1 MTAPMATTETTSSPL
16 SAAHEALEAHRWQ
29 EAFDLL
35 TQADRL
41 HALGPDDLE
50 ALAQAAWFSAQ
61 PDVGLEAKER
71 AFKAQADAGNRVRA
85 AFLAFDIFRDYGIR
99 RDFSIASAWLNRGDR
114 LLEGEPESYA
124 HGYQNLAR
132 SMIAESTN
140 EVDGGIE
147 LAAKAVELGAKYGD
161 HDLQAWGLVQQ
172 GSLLIKSG
180 RTDEGFPLMEEATV
194 AAVNGDL
201 SPFTAG
207 VAYCSMIAAAR
218 NTTDYRR
225 AGEWTEAARRWCERQ
240 AINGFPGVCR
250 IHRAEI
256 EGLQGG
262 FERAE
267 QELRKATEELAAYR
281 AGPPMADGFYA
292 LGEIRLRMGDLEAAE
307 EALRQAHS
315 LGHTPYPALA
325 LIRLSEGK
333 VRAALTAITTA
344 IEELKADQWTTVRLL
359 PAQIEIAIAAGEVET
374 ARQAAVRLEEL
385 SRTFDSPALHAS
397 THGGWGRVVLAEGD
411 PERAIRELRDAIR
424 SWREVPAPYEAA
436 KDRVVLAAALRELER
451 DDEAELELQT
461 AKAEFDSLGAV
472 RDAGQVG
479 DAIKA
484 EAERRSAP
492 TTTRKTFLFTDIVGS
507 TNLAEAMGDEA
518 WEHLL
523 RWHDD
528 ALRSLFARHGGE
540 VANSTGDGF
549 FVAFDSAARAIECA
563 IAVQRALAE
572 HRRTHGFAPRVRI
585 GVHSA
590 EATRRGDSYSGVG
603 VHVAAR
609 VAALAEGGQVLAS
622 AATAAAAG
630 AAAATSD
637 RRSVMLKGVSD
648 PVEIVSLAW
657 N

>member
-1 MTAPMATTETTSSPL
+1 MATTETASSPP
-16 SAAHEALEAHRWQ
+16 SAGREALEAHRWQ

-35 TQADRL
+35 TQTDRER
-41 HALGPDDLE
+41 ALGPDDLE

-61 PDVGLEAKER
+61 PDLALEAKER
-71 AFKAQADAGNRVRA
+71 AFKAQVDAGNKTRA

-99 RDFSIASAWLNRGDR
+99 RELSVASAWLNRGER
-114 LLEGEPESYA
+114 LIEGDQESYA
-124 HGYQNLAR
+124 HGYQALAR
-132 SMIAESTN
+132 SMVAQSMGEI
-140 EVDGGIE
+140 DLGIE
-147 LAAKAVELGAKYGD
+147 LAARAVELGAKHGD

-172 GSLLIKSG
+172 GSMLITAG
-180 RTDEGFPLMEEATV
+180 RTEEGFRLLEEATV
-194 AAVNGDL
+194 AAVNGEL

-207 VAYCSMIAAAR
+207 VAYCQMIAAAR

-267 QELRKATEELAAYR
+267 QELRQATAELSAYR
-281 AGPPMADGFYA
+281 AGPPLADGFYA

-307 EALRQAHS
+307 DTLRQAHS

-325 LIRLSEGK
+325 LIRLGEGK
-333 VRAALTAITTA
+333 VRAALTAISTA
-344 IEELKADQWTTVRLL
+344 VEELKADQWTTVRLL
-359 PAQIEIAIAAGEVET
+359 PAQIEIAVAAGEVGT
-374 ARQAAVRLEEL
+374 ARQAAERLEEL

-397 THGGWGRVVLAEGD
+397 THGGWGRVLLAEGE
-411 PERAIRELRDAIR
+411 PGQAIRELRDAIR
-424 SWREVPAPYEAA
+424 SWREVPAPYEVA

-451 DDEAELELQT
+451 DDEAELEMKT
-461 AKAEFDSLGAV
+461 AKAEFDGLGAV
-472 RDAGQVG
+472 RDAGQVIE
-479 DAIKA
+479 ALKA

-492 TTTRKTFLFTDIVGS
+492 TATHKTFLFTDIVGS
-507 TNLAEAMGDEA
+507 TSLAEAMGDEA

-528 ALRSLFARHGGE
+528 TLRSLFARHGGE

-549 FVAFDSAARAIECA
+549 FAAFDSPGRSIECA
-563 IAVQRALAE
+563 FAVQRALAE
-572 HRRTHGFAPRVRI
+572 HRSTHGFAPRVRI

-590 EATRRGDSYSGVG
+590 EATRREGGYSGVG

-609 VAALAEGGQVLAS
+609 IAALAEGGQVLAS
-622 AATAAAAG
+622 ASTASAAG
-630 AAAATSD
+630 AASGSD
-637 RRSVMLKGVSD
+637 RRAVSLKGVSE
-648 PVEIVSLAW
+648 PVEIVTLAW